1 MHARVR
7 ASSYVSLLIEPGSR
21 KAWPAQ
27 AQSHLSELERSHHH
41 QADIQAT
48 MSRVGIRVNMVRL
61 LYS

>member
-21 KAWPAQ
+21 QAAAQ

-48 MSRVGIRVNMVRL
+48 MSRVGIRANMVRL

>member
-7 ASSYVSLLIEPGSR
+7 ASCFEPGSR

-48 MSRVGIRVNMVRL
+48 MSRVGIRANMVRL